1 MHVLLRFSIGK
12 SCSALIYF
20 VFFVQQ
26 EAPLKKVQSVIS
38 VVEQNG
44 FIAINEDNLKVEEDG
59 EGWETVCYSKKN
71 RTPEKCSSE
80 CSNESRDIPHHYA
93 GEPRVKRIVTTSG
106 DLQPTSKRVI
116 SETDCG
122 DGDESLTVNNG
133 EEIIHS
139 TSAAGNITLANG
151 LEVLNEQTSCDAD
164 GKSSSLTHQD
174 SFEEKELSDLNVNR
188 YVNKIFSTNCDA
200 ILNFPHIALHCGLFR
215 VILF

>member
-1 MHVLLRFSIGK
+1 M
-12 SCSALIYF
+12 
-20 VFFVQQ
+20 
-26 EAPLKKVQSVIS
+26 EKVQSVIS

-80 CSNESRDIPHHYA
+80 CSSESRDIPHHYA

-122 DGDESLTVNNG
+122 DGDKSSTVDNG
-133 EEIIHS
+133 EEITYS
-139 TSAAGNITLANG
+139 NPSAVGSDTLANG
-151 LEVLNEQTSCDAD
+151 LEVLNEPTSCDAD

-174 SFEEKELSDLNVNR
+174 SIEEKELSDLNVNR
-188 YVNKIFSTNCDA
+188 CVKKTIFSTNCDA
-200 ILNFPHIALHCGLFR
+200 ILNFQHIALHCGLFR
-215 VILF
+215 LIYF